1 MSQAAIFAP
10 MLALAGWTFAVLLLV
25 PIYRFRAGFAG
36 QVNYDDFKYGESDR
50 VPPQAR
56 IPNRAFMNLL
66 QVPVLFYVVCFTMFL
81 AQGATESFVDVAWGY
96 VALRVLH
103 SLVHLT
109 YNKVKHRLLLFA
121 ASNVVVVVMWV
132 QAIAHLS
139 RTV

>member
-1 MSQAAIFAP
+1 
-10 MLALAGWTFAVLLLV
+10 
-25 PIYRFRAGFAG
+25 
-36 QVNYDDFKYGESDR
+36 
-50 VPPQAR
+50 
-56 IPNRAFMNLL
+56 MNLL

-81 AQGATESFVDVAWGY
+81 AQGVTESFVDLAWGY

-132 QAIAHLS
+132 QAIAHCRAPCSRSPRERVRMSCVGQPRRAPNTPCAGLS
-139 RTV
+139 HGFRPATRADPTGG